1 MEYKITMK
9 YFICALDAICIAI
22 PGECTERVISVSR
35 IQSSVCERDEQNIF
49 ISLSLLFKK
58 ENLSTPH
65 GILLKSKNEGE
76 KVILLTPP
84 IDIDLEIFEKDIYT
98 VPMALTEKLRYFSG
112 ACFIEGRLVLILN
125 TEKLLEAY
133 SD

>member
-1 MEYKITMK
+1 MK
-9 YFICALDAICIAI
+9 YFICALDTIGVAVS
-22 PGECTERVISVSR
+22 GECTERIISVSR
-35 IQSSVCERDEQNIF
+35 IQSSVYEKEEQNIF

-65 GILLKSKNEGE
+65 GILLKPKNNDK
-76 KVILLTPP
+76 KVTLLTPP
-84 IDIDLEIFEKDIYT
+84 IDIDLEIPEKDIYT
-98 VPMALTEKLRYFSG
+98 VPIALTEKLRYFSG